1 MSREGR
7 SRWDF
12 GWRKSSHFV
21 IGKPG
26 DPMLH
31 RWRLLQTP
39 WFGIYVHFIYRE
51 DLDPVPVPHDHPW
64 PFWSLV
70 LRGGYQEELHERPGS
85 GESRNV
91 VRHRWSVHH
100 FPLHHAHRIVAVS
113 PERTTTLCVVGRKQR
128 VWGFYDGNVWVDYR
142 DALRL
147 RPTEGIAE
155 KHEAVGLPTTDEPE
169 TGADDD

>member
-1 MSREGR
+1 MSREER
-7 SRWDF
+7 RRWDF
-12 GWRKSSHFV
+12 GWRPSSHFV

-39 WFGIYVHFIYRE
+39 WFGIYVHLIYRE
-51 DLDPVPVPHDHPW
+51 DLEPVPHDHPW
-64 PFWSLV
+64 TFWSLI
-70 LRGGYQEELHERPGS
+70 LRGGYTEELHERPGS
-85 GESRNV
+85 GSARLV
-91 VRHRWSVHH
+91 TRHQWSVHR
-100 FPLHHAHRIVAVS
+100 FPLHHAHRIVGVS
-113 PERTTTLCVVGRKQR
+113 THPKTVTLVLVGRKLR

-155 KHEAVGLPTTDEPE
+155 KRPAVS
-169 TGADDD
+169 A

>member
-12 GWRKSSHFV
+12 GWRRSSHFV

-51 DLDPVPVPHDHPW
+51 DLDRVPHDHPW
-64 PFWSLV
+64 AFWSLV
-70 LRGGYQEELHERPGS
+70 LRGGYYEQLHRRPGS
-85 GESRNV
+85 GEYETMR
-91 VRHRWSVHH
+91 RWRGQLHR
-100 FPLHHAHRIVAVS
+100 FPLHWAHRIIAVM
-113 PERTTTLCVVGRKQR
+113 PGTVTLCIVGRKR
-128 VWGFYDGNVWVDYR
+128 RTWGFYDGPTWVDYR

-147 RPTEGIAE
+147 RPTEGYAE
-155 KHEAVGLPTTDEPE
+155 KRPASGSAE
-169 TGADDD
+169 